1 MSSNTAQKH
10 SDPSVSLS
18 LQSLID
24 ERSAT
29 PQTTDAG
36 IQGLSALTGQM
47 RSRRRGHGLEFE
59 DLRSYV
65 AGDDIRHID
74 WKVSARHD
82 QTYTRLFREEKEQ
95 LVTLVLDFTSP
106 MFTGSVEL
114 KAIQAGRMA
123 AQIAWQLVSTGGR
136 CGLLIQTDKGFHGI
150 RPALGDRSALAI
162 CAEIA
167 TQFDRAKQHSLTLS
181 STTDNDVHNN
191 ITLLDRLLMSDRSTG
206 AIILLAGLNNID
218 QHFSQKLKELQIAK
232 QLVVLSIEDPI
243 EYTPLPT
250 GYFRYKSANSNAGIV
265 LNNKQIEKL
274 KLTMEQQDI
283 QVSEVFAQ
291 AQVPLLQ
298 SRIGINGI
306 KAALHTLGFLA

>member
-1 MSSNTAQKH
+1 MSSNTVQQH

-29 PQTTDAG
+29 PHTTDAS
-36 IQGLSALTGQM
+36 IQGLSPLTGQLK
-47 RSRRRGHGLEFE
+47 SRRRGHGLEFE
-59 DLRSYV
+59 DLRTYV
-65 AGDDIRHID
+65 VGDDIRHID

-82 QTYTRLFREEKEQ
+82 QIYTRLFREEKEQ
-95 LVTLVLDFTSP
+95 LVTLALDFTSP

-123 AQIAWQLVSTGGR
+123 AHIAWQLVSAGGR

-167 TQFDRAKQHSLTLS
+167 TQFEIAKQDALTFS
-181 STTDNDVHNN
+181 STPDNDVQTN
-191 ITLLDRLLMSDRSTG
+191 ITLLDRLRKSGRSTG
-206 AIILLAGLNNID
+206 AVILLAGLNNID
-218 QHFSQKLKELQIAK
+218 QIFSQKLKELQIAK
-232 QLVVLSIEDPI
+232 QLIVLSIEDPI
-243 EYTPLPT
+243 EYTPLPS
-250 GYFRYKSANSNAGIV
+250 GLFRYKSANTNAGIV
-265 LNNKQIEKL
+265 LHKKQIEKL
-274 KLTMEQQDI
+274 KLTLAQQDL
-283 QVSEVFAQ
+283 QVIDVFAQ

-298 SRIGINGI
+298 SRIGINDI
-306 KAALHTLGFLA
+306 KAALKALGFLA